1 MKKGHDLTADKE
13 QLQLKAVDNYLIDAD
28 IGIIAV
34 CMYKKKLING
44 GEFWDDVRFYRQFF
58 DAHRPIED
66 LKKIFL
72 PILMLMLYV
81 LVMMSMNLTWNEKE
95 SKMPIY
101 MQSSVGISPCQ
112 YVINYIYKQN

>member
-1 MKKGHDLTADKE
+1 MIKGHDLTADKE

-72 PILMLMLYV
+72 PINFDIIYP
-81 LVMMSMNLTWNEKE
+81 SDDKHE
-95 SKMPIY
+95 SDME
-101 MQSSVGISPCQ
+101 
-112 YVINYIYKQN
+112 